1 MSVYDYP
8 HSEYEHNHVV
18 SMLLHEM
25 RHLKDRLDALEKK
38 EAADYAEL
46 TNRIA
51 ALELK
56 EQQDYTALKT
66 AIETETQARITAI
79 NELTAHM
86 HTDIDTYAK
95 YEAST
100 LGIILNREDKNN
112 GSI

>member
-18 SMLLHEM
+18 TMLLHEM

-38 EAADYAEL
+38 ESADYTEL

-66 AIETETQARITAI
+66 ALDAEIQARITAI
-79 NELTAHM
+79 NDLTAHM

-95 YEAST
+95 YDAQNLSI
-100 LGIILNREDKNN
+100 LLNREDKNN